1 MASLCTFCKLTISS
15 TLANR
20 CRFPKRRAIRPFYM
34 WESIPFGGQ
43 HRHSLS
49 ASLLPNQIYDLRS
62 HRIARLDND
71 VGMPRMKR
79 NDVSL
84 QSRGRKKAIRRRE
97 RGWRNMD
104 WKLVSRIRHLNA
116 RNLVP
121 MILIRVDSRSDKAEP
136 GRIQKCYRLWGK
148 LATLL
153 A

>member
-1 MASLCTFCKLTISS
+1 
-15 TLANR
+15 
-20 CRFPKRRAIRPFYM
+20 M
-34 WESIPFGGQ
+34 WERVS
-43 HRHSLS
+43 HSEVNIDT
-49 ASLLPNQIYDLRS
+49 AFPSLLPNQIYDLRS

-84 QSRGRKKAIRRRE
+84 QGRGRKKAIRRRE